1 MWQPRWWHWQD
12 WTHRLAHWLDWQT
25 CVLVLRDDRYYHHCV
40 TCGAETFLR
49 CVVRIFSTRSGSRRR
64 RNGTA
69 RPKGDRHG

>member
-40 TCGAETFLR
+40 TCGAETFFA
-49 CVVRIFSTRSGSRRR
+49 VRGPDFLDKIGFTE
-64 RNGTA
+64 A
-69 RPKGDRHG
+69 PKRDDASQGDRHG